1 MKFSAKLALSTVTLL
16 CVTLSIGGALNIS
29 RNFAAARQTALTGY
43 TASHQRTCFS
53 METKLGGT
61 RAPAVS
67 DILNASETL
76 IGGSVGQPPRMALLS
91 PEGTVLYSNLPG
103 EILYAD
109 VLAAV
114 DAGEERAL
122 FLRAGGR
129 DWVMMATPLQGV
141 GRPLWLAETWD
152 ATALFGERDR
162 QVRQHFVLSAAVIA
176 AAAIVA
182 VAGSRRLTGPLRRL
196 EQASRELEAGN
207 LGVRVNLATSDEIQR
222 IGEGFN
228 RMVDAIGSQ
237 MDELREE
244 SERQKRFVAAF
255 SHELKTPMTAMLGY
269 ASMLE
274 KGQLPP
280 AQQSKA
286 AGYIFR
292 ESARLETLSRQL
304 MQLMQL
310 QEGGVELAPAL
321 LAPVLKQA
329 AADLPELPVRL
340 ETECPQEASGRIN
353 VSLLTDL
360 IRNLVLNAAS
370 AHPKDGVVR
379 IQCVRQGDVWV
390 LRVSDKGR
398 GIPPDLLERV
408 AEPFFRVDRGRSRNE
423 GGNGLGIALCRM
435 IAAAHKSELHIESRV
450 NEGTCVW
457 MTLEPCTM
465 EKGGESDT

>member
-1 MKFSAKLALSTVTLL
+1 
-16 CVTLSIGGALNIS
+16 
-29 RNFAAARQTALTGY
+29 
-43 TASHQRTCFS
+43 
-53 METKLGGT
+53 
-61 RAPAVS
+61 
-67 DILNASETL
+67 
-76 IGGSVGQPPRMALLS
+76 
-91 PEGTVLYSNLPG
+91 
-103 EILYAD
+103 
-109 VLAAV
+109 
-114 DAGEERAL
+114 
-122 FLRAGGR
+122 
-129 DWVMMATPLQGV
+129 
-141 GRPLWLAETWD
+141 
-152 ATALFGERDR
+152 
-162 QVRQHFVLSAAVIA
+162 
-176 AAAIVA
+176 
-182 VAGSRRLTGPLRRL
+182 
-196 EQASRELEAGN
+196 
-207 LGVRVNLATSDEIQR
+207 
-222 IGEGFN
+222 
-228 RMVDAIGSQ
+228 

-408 AEPFFRVDRGRSRNE
+408 AEPFFRVDRGRSRSE
-423 GGNGLGIALCRM
+423 GGNGLGLALCRM

-450 NEGTCVW
+450 DVYKRQIRNLHRPRPCAGSEPGKRPPHSFGCRSFRSFSHNVPSRFIMIKRHPLRSFGRERMPFYIRRVYWSSFRLQAEEEGYPSRCRRRRRAESSTAPSAVQCVDEAQ
-457 MTLEPCTM
+457 TPFVRASTAS
-465 EKGGESDT
+465 GSDFIS